1 MGQITCGRP
10 IVRSKVPAL
19 CNVHLQKAHRALKKA
34 GLPIP
39 SSSKLAPKFHVIVA
53 EYVQQI
59 QAKRRAALRANGNSV
74 VVKQESFLLVRVQ
87 VPVPG
92 MGFIVKNKEDN
103 LYAHFLAPSHLIN
116 LGSCPGGPSHLQLY
130 AIKFHSLICYAD
142 LLLLTSE
149 VGPRR
154 RILFLGGR
162 SFKLEEVAVDAIGCR
177 SLFIVERGQGLRRAV
192 LLVGFEVCWLVAKM
206 WKASLDPGTLRF
218 MGRLSGSC
226 RGVAVWVRREEEG
239 GPSIQIVVT
248 EGKRRAQLGG
258 SSIQIVVTEGRRRA
272 QLFFPMSAF
281 GDGWGDL
288 ALVIEGFG
296 FRGSG
301 GAHSDGRR
309 VVSTIGSGSV
319 VKSAPRRKA
328 RRGAQF
334 APEHVP
340 SEAL

>member
-10 IVRSKVPAL
+10 ILRSKVPAL

-74 VVKQESFLLVRVQ
+74 V
-87 VPVPG
+87 
-92 MGFIVKNKEDN
+92 
-103 LYAHFLAPSHLIN
+103 
-116 LGSCPGGPSHLQLY
+116 
-130 AIKFHSLICYAD
+130 
-142 LLLLTSE
+142 
-149 VGPRR
+149 
-154 RILFLGGR
+154 
-162 SFKLEEVAVDAIGCR
+162 EVAVDAIGCR
-177 SLFIVERGQGLRRAV
+177 SLSIVERGQGLRRAV

-206 WKASLDPGTLRF
+206 WKASLDAGTLRF

-239 GPSIQIVVT
+239 G
-248 EGKRRAQLGG
+248 
-258 SSIQIVVTEGRRRA
+258 SSIQIVVMEGKRRA

-288 ALVIEGFG
+288 ALAHGG
-296 FRGSG
+296 GKLRHGCRGSG
-301 GAHSDGRR
+301 GAHSDGRQ
-309 VVSTIGSGSV
+309 VVSTISGSV

-334 APEHVP
+334 APEHAP
-340 SEAL
+340 CEAL